1 MGAVL
6 AWSGLWEE
14 PRIDGPRRGDP
25 TLLLWRLMA
34 AKSEKDVSGAQVAA
48 KSPCRGA
55 ARRCAAARKRA
66 LFRAGRK
73 VNGRNR
79 PEPAPSPTL
88 PSSSGLPEDLLDHGT
103 LRLRGDDAHI
113 GGTFSLPDA
122 RHIPLGIAP
131 PVRQAV
137 SVNAPSPRRAPRPA
151 NLVVRG
157 VNLQVAPPRYLA

>member
-66 LFRAGRK
+66 SIPRMGTRTRTTAPGQNHPKSSTSHPRAAMAC
-73 VNGRNR
+73 
-79 PEPAPSPTL
+79 PA
-88 PSSSGLPEDLLDHGT
+88 
-103 LRLRGDDAHI
+103 AW
-113 GGTFSLPDA
+113 PDA
-122 RHIPLGIAP
+122 
-131 PVRQAV
+131 QAHWK
-137 SVNAPSPRRAPRPA
+137 
-151 NLVVRG
+151 L
-157 VNLQVAPPRYLA
+157 